1 MADQAVGKI
10 TTSDCAGWVPPPE
23 LAAELRYLEPLAE
36 LPEQRSLLKSVI
48 ENDVIPRLLLTND
61 EQRQTDIGV
70 ADDIVSALSAR
81 VGEFS
86 EIVINQDDTMSM
98 AYVERLLDQG
108 IPIETLF
115 EDLLAPTARR
125 LGELWTE
132 DINDFFDVTTGIG
145 RLQHIVRTFGRDYC
159 DYDYSLPLSTR
170 CALLM
175 PVPGEQHTFGIS
187 LLRENLLREGWRV
200 WCGQCREID
209 EIIQLVKI
217 QSFDMVGLSASALAD
232 PEALARDI
240 KRIRAAS
247 ANKTLRILVG
257 GFAFDSQPDLVA
269 AVGADAT
276 ATDSRHAVLVVLQ
289 SILP

>member
-1 MADQAVGKI
+1 MADQAVGKATI
-10 TTSDCAGWVPPPE
+10 TDCAGWIPP
-23 LAAELRYLEPLAE
+23 AELEADLRCMEPLAE
-36 LPEQRSLLKSVI
+36 LPEQRSLLKNVI
-48 ENDVIPRLLLTND
+48 ENDVIPRLLLTNE
-61 EQRQTDIGV
+61 EQRPAATSLTDDV
-70 ADDIVSALSAR
+70 ASKLSAR

-86 EIVINQDDTMSM
+86 EIVINQDDTISM

-108 IPIETLF
+108 IPIESLF

-159 DYDYSLPLSTR
+159 DEYSLPLSGR

-200 WCGQCREID
+200 WCGQCRSID
-209 EIIQLVKI
+209 EIVQLVKI
-217 QSFDMVGLSASALAD
+217 QGFDMVGLSASALAD
-232 PEALARDI
+232 PDGLARDI
-240 KRIRAAS
+240 KRIRSAS
-247 ANKTLRILVG
+247 VNKALRILVG
-257 GFAFDSQPDLVA
+257 GYAFNSQPDLVA
-269 AVGADAT
+269 SVGADGT
-276 ATDSRHAVLVVLQ
+276 ATDSRQAVSVAGK
-289 SILP
+289 SISP